1 MGSKK
6 ISGKLKVS
14 SSHAIKIISLVRKIL
29 RKTQTER
36 LKFFLKINENDLN
49 LIVEIIINFL
59 HGNIPYDITSLKLL
73 KRVKKWI
80 YILSSMKTSRSMK
93 RNILSSLKG
102 LQICK
107 IIFPLLMKVLS

>member
-36 LKFFLKINENDLN
+36 LKFFQKINENDLN

-73 KRVKKWI
+73 ERVKKWI
-80 YILSSMKTSRSMK
+80 NVLSSMETGNSIKI
-93 RNILSSLKG
+93 NILGSLEGSK
-102 LQICK
+102 ICR
-107 IIFPLLMKVLS
+107 IIFPLVMEV